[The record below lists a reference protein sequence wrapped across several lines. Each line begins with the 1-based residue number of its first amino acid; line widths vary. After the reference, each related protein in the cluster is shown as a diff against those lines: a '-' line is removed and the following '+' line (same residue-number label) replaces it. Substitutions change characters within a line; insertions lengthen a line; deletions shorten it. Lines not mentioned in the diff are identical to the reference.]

1 MIPGPAEGEAMSIA
15 SAAAA
20 IERDLERLYDGR
32 SIAGLTEAQ
41 LLDRV
46 ARGDDSADVAFE
58 AIVTRHGPAVLA
70 CCRRVLGD
78 TAAAEDAVQATFL
91 VLVRRARLIRVEK
104 TLAPWLLHVARLA
117 ALKARQGHA
126 RRSAREHRAARP
138 EAFTPE
144 IELFDLRLLVR
155 SEVDRLPGKYRDPV
169 RLCYFEGQTHDEAA
183 AALGWPVGT
192 VRGRLS
198 RARAMLRTRLTRR
211 GLAVT
216 PVTLAAA
223 MTAGREA
230 RAHFSRSLVDA
241 TLATTSR
248 GAVVEATVAAIAQ
261 AVVRGLVAA
270 VAIKSA
276 VLVLAV
282 LSFLSAGAAIAI
294 LTNRE
299 AEIPRQEPP
308 LKREAGASPRASK
321 VDRYGDPLPEGAI
334 ARLGTTRFRH
344 NFDGGNWGTVGR
356 VSYTPDGRSLV
367 TVGARN
373 ANVWDIATEHLVQTI
388 EADLAAIS
396 ADGKTLF
403 AAKPGIYLSTRDKPG
418 VLRAVELSSGRE
430 LRRVETSSDES
441 FKLLSVSPDGKSLA
455 VVAVKG
461 FMINDP
467 LPSAIVVYD
476 TTTLVERRR
485 IAGDFQLAEDLT
497 FSIDGRMLAVAVP
510 DRDTNPIGHEPSASS
525 ALIYDVATGDMA
537 RRFPVKGFGVGSV
550 AFSPDGKTIAA
561 GIGDRTVRLYDLATG
576 TERMPRPGREG
587 AVPLPDHGEGAVRGA
602 GKACAP
608 ACLAFSPDGSL
619 LASGPAWDGTQSFLR
634 NWAFITLWDVAAK
647 RELRRFVGHP
657 VQIRSLAFSPD
668 GKSLASSGGE
678 PQARTWNVATGSE
691 IDPRP
696 GHPHGIVALAVSM
709 ADGTVFTSGN
719 DDGLVIHWDT
729 ASGRALET
737 LALQRE
743 RFSHLAVSP
752 DGRTLAISED
762 TDARNPNLVLWDIAG
777 HKELRRF
784 KAAPGCELEFS
795 PDGQK
800 LAMGLSI
807 YDVASGKRVDG
818 FSRNTAIKAWF
829 TADSRRLIS
838 VTRDG
843 VHLWDFVAGV
853 EVKHAVQANLNTWF
867 NAAVSPDGRLVA
879 TGNLSKKQPLGL
891 DDADEPDPAIR
902 VRELASGKEI
912 AKLLGHTAQSNNLAF
927 SPDGR
932 MIASV
937 SGAIG
942 GENDPALRVWDV
954 ATGRQLRR
962 FSYHP
967 TGANFVAFLPNGRA
981 IVTASGA
988 DGMAIVWDVAD
999 SAVQRPAEP
1008 PDAKTL
1014 EALWADLASDDA
1026 PRAYRASGA
1035 LSVDGAVPFLSAHL
1049 RPAVPKGPTS
1059 APEVLR
1065 SLRAIAAL
1073 ERVASTRAREVLE
1086 SLARGDSAAPATMDA
1101 AAALLRL
1108 SRRKSR

>member
-1 MIPGPAEGEAMSIA
+1 MSIA
-15 SAAAA
+15 SAEAA
-20 IERDLERLYDGR
+20 IERDLLRLYDG
-32 SIAGLTEAQ
+32 SGIAGLTEAQ

-46 ARGDDSADVAFE
+46 ARRDESTGAALE

-91 VLVRRARLIRVEK
+91 VLVRRARSIRVNQ
-104 TLAPWLLHVARLA
+104 TLAPWLMHVARMA
-117 ALKARQGHA
+117 ALKT
-126 RRSAREHRAARP
+126 RRGEVRRFAREHRAARP

-144 IELFDLRLLVR
+144 IEKSDLCLIVR
-155 SEVDRLPGKYRDPV
+155 SEVDRLPAKYSEPV
-169 RLCYFEGQTHDEAA
+169 RLCYFEGQTHDDAA

-211 GLAVT
+211 GVAVT
-216 PVTLAAA
+216 PVMLAAA
-223 MTAGREA
+223 LAAGGEA
-230 RAHFSRSLVDA
+230 RASIPRSLVDA

-248 GAVVEATVAAIAQ
+248 GAVVEAAVGAIAQ

-270 VAIKSA
+270 VAIKTV

-282 LSFLSAGAAIAI
+282 ASFLSAGAAIAV
-294 LTNRE
+294 LSNRE
-299 AEIPRQEPP
+299 AGLPAQQPQPKPEG
-308 LKREAGASPRASK
+308 LALPRASR

-334 ARLGTTRFRH
+334 ARMGTTRFRH
-344 NFDGGNWGTVGR
+344 NWEGGNWGTVER

-367 TVGARN
+367 TVGARK
-373 ANVWDIATEHLVQTI
+373 ASVWDVVTGRLVRTMD
-388 EADLAAIS
+388 ADLAAIS

-418 VLRAVELSSGRE
+418 VVRAVELSSGRE
-430 LRRVETSSDES
+430 LRRVETARDEW
-441 FKLLSVSPDGKSLA
+441 FKLLSVSADGKSLA
-455 VVAVKG
+455 IVAVKG
-461 FMINDP
+461 FMMNDP

-476 TTTLVERRR
+476 TATLVERRR

-510 DRDTNPIGHEPSASS
+510 DRDTTPFGHEPSASS
-525 ALIYDVATGDMA
+525 ALIYDVATGVMA
-537 RRFPVKGFGVGSV
+537 RRFPIKGFGVGSV

-561 GIGDRTVRLYDLATG
+561 GIGDRTVRLYELATG
-576 TERMPRPGREG
+576 KERMPRPGRER
-587 AVPLPDHGEGAVRGA
+587 AVPLPNHGEGAIRGP
-602 GKACAP
+602 GKACAA

-619 LASGPAWDGTQSFLR
+619 LASGPEWDGTQSFLR

-647 RELRRFVGHP
+647 KELRRFVGHP

-729 ASGRALET
+729 ANGRPLET
-737 LALQRE
+737 LALPPE

-762 TDARNPNLVLWDIAG
+762 SDARNPNLVLWDIAG

-784 KAAPGCELEFS
+784 KSAPNCVPAFS
-795 PDGQK
+795 PDSRK
-800 LAMGLSI
+800 LSLGVWV
-807 YDVASGKRVDG
+807 YDVSSGNRIDK
-818 FSRNTAIKAWF
+818 FSTNRAIEAWF

-838 VTRDG
+838 VRRDG
-843 VHLWDFVAGV
+843 VDLLDFVAGV
-853 EVKHAVQANLNTWF
+853 VVKRPVDATLNTWF
-867 NAAVSPDGRLVA
+867 NSAVSPDGRLVA
-879 TGNLSKKQPLGL
+879 IGNITKNQPLGAP
-891 DDADEPDPAIR
+891 DEDEPNPAIR
-902 VRELASGKEI
+902 VWELASGKEV
-912 AKLLGHTAQSNNLAF
+912 AKLVGHTGQSHDLVFA
-927 SPDGR
+927 PDGR
-932 MIASV
+932 MLASV
-937 SGAIG
+937 SGAFG
-942 GENDPALRVWDV
+942 SESDPALRVWDIPS
-954 ATGRQLRR
+954 GRQLRR
-962 FSYHP
+962 FSYDRD
-967 TGANFVAFLPNGRA
+967 GANFVAFLPNGRA
-981 IVTASGA
+981 IVTASAA

-999 SAVQRPAEP
+999 LADHRPSEP
-1008 PDAKTL
+1008 PDAKAL

-1026 PRAYRASGA
+1026 PRAYRASCA
-1035 LSVDGAVPFLSAHL
+1035 LSVDGAVPFLSARL
-1049 RPAVPKGPTS
+1049 RPAAAKGPTGG
-1059 APEVLR
+1059 PEVLR

-1073 ERVASTRAREVLE
+1073 ERVASARARDVLE
-1086 SLARGDSAAPATMDA
+1086 SLGRGNAAAPTTEDA
-1101 AAALLRL
+1101 ATALLRL
-1108 SRRKSR
+1108 SRRKSP